1 MTDFQP
7 ATENEALIAG
17 VADGVARLTI
27 NRPRKKNAI
36 DHAMWL
42 EIARLMGAFSADP
55 TVRVVVL
62 GGAGGDFSAGA
73 DIAEFAT
80 LRDGE
85 KAEAYEA
92 ANSAAFAAVRDARV
106 PVIAAIGGLCLGGG
120 FGLAAAA
127 DLRIAA
133 ADAVFAVPAARLGL
147 AYPQDAMQDIVFSAG
162 PQMARYLAFSGERID
177 ARRAL
182 TAGFLLE
189 VVAPEDLDARVAGLA
204 AAVAANAP
212 LSVRASKLSIGAVL
226 SGDAVEIEAARQAGA
241 LTFASA
247 DYAEGRA
254 AFRERRRPA
263 FRGR

>member
-7 ATENEALIAG
+7 AMENEALIAG
-17 VADGVARLTI
+17 IANGVATLII
-27 NRPRKKNAI
+27 NRPAKKNAI
-36 DHAMWL
+36 NHAMWL
-42 EIARLMGAFSADP
+42 EIARRMDAFSSDAA
-55 TVRVVVL
+55 VRIVVL
-62 GGAGGDFSAGA
+62 SGAGSDFSAGA

-92 ANSAAFAAVRDARV
+92 ANSAAFAAVRNARV
-106 PVIAAIGGLCLGGG
+106 PVIAAIRGLCLGGG

-133 ADAVFAVPAARLGL
+133 GDAVFAVPAARLGL

-182 TAGFLLE
+182 AAGFLLE
-189 VVAPEDLDARVAGLA
+189 IVAPENLDARVASLA
-204 AAVAANAP
+204 ATIAANAP
-212 LSVRASKLSIGAVL
+212 LSVHASKLSIRAVL
-226 SGDAVEIEAARQAGA
+226 SGDMVEIEAARKAGA
-241 LTFASA
+241 NTFAST

-254 AFRERRRPA
+254 AFREKRKPD
-263 FRGR
+263 FRGQ